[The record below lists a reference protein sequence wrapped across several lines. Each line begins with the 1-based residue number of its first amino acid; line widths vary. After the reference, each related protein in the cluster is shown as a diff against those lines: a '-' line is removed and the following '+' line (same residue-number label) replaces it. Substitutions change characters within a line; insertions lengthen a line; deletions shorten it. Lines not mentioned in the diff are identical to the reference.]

1 MTFRKAAQQLE
12 MHKEQCIK
20 LLKKYD
26 NEAQKVM
33 TNLSENLMKRIKSVD
48 ADLETSYRSISKYD
62 FEELREYQVF
72 F

>member
-1 MTFRKAAQQLE
+1 
-12 MHKEQCIK
+12 MHKEQYIK

-26 NEAQKVM
+26 DEAQKVM

>member
-1 MTFRKAAQQLE
+1 

-26 NEAQKVM
+26 DEAQKVM